1 MEKEKQNI
9 TKVPDEMTTQ
19 EQKKKKSKT
28 EIGPEKVASIM
39 LIIGVIVLI
48 IGALPLI
55 SFFFVAMY
63 YLILFTAVLLTLF
76 TLLAN
81 EQFRNLF
88 DGGNQITDVINAV
101 MPAVPFIML
110 GSTLFFVTA
119 TVLYIV
125 SKPRSSRII
134 GMIFSIIL
142 AVVSIVG
149 AIIMFNV

>member
-1 MEKEKQNI
+1 MEEK
-9 TKVPDEMTTQ
+9 TLEEKDKVQAPKIEP
-19 EQKKKKSKT
+19 KKKAGKREGGT
-28 EIGPEKVASIM
+28 EKVASIM

-63 YLILFTAVLLTLF
+63 YLILFTAALLTLF

-88 DGGNQITDVINAV
+88 GGGNQITDVINAV

-119 TVLYIV
+119 TILYIV

-142 AVVSIVG
+142 AVISVVG